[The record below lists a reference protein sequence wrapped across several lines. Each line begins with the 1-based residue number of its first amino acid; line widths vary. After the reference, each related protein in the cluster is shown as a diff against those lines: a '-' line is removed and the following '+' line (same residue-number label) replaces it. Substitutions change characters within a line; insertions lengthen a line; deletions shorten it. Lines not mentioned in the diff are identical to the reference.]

1 MPLNSASLVQSNGV
15 THNSFILQI
24 DPRMFNDSNGPILRM
39 PNEIFLDFSVT
50 FFPNI
55 VAITTIAVAVS
66 VAVFLI
72 LFSVLIAFIIYW
84 KRFATITSDKNMFIK
99 YPCI

>member
-1 MPLNSASLVQSNGV
+1 MVSHTIVSYYRLIQGCL
-15 THNSFILQI
+15 TTL
-24 DPRMFNDSNGPILRM
+24 ILRL
-39 PNEIFLDFSVT
+39 PNEIFLHFSVT
-50 FFPNI
+50 FFPNV
-55 VAITTIAVAVS
+55 VAITTIAVGVS
-66 VAVFLI
+66 VAVFFI